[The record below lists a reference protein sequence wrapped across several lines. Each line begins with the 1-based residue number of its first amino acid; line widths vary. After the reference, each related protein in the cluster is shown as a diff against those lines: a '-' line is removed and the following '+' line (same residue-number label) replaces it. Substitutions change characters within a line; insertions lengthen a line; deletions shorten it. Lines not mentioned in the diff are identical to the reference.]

1 MAIIQPQP
9 LHIVEVYIDE
19 SSTRHRYLV
28 LGAIVTPSANIAEF
42 TDMLRA
48 ARLPELPYSEM
59 KWTKVSTSKLG
70 AYIRFVDAFFSQPR
84 GSFDFH
90 SAIVDTSLQRHQ
102 LFNQGSREVGFNKEV
117 YQLAL
122 KCSRLYQALFHIYP
136 DRRVTNQR
144 RKIFA
149 SCSIGRFAGK
159 ATSATGPIGGF
170 NSANRMRPCLSSL
183 PSSCLALL
191 HII

>member
-70 AYIRFVDAFFSQPR
+70 AYIRFILFATTRQFRFSF
-84 GSFDFH
+84 GDCGYV
-90 SAIVDTSLQRHQ
+90 AATTS
-102 LFNQGSREVGFNKEV
+102 
-117 YQLAL
+117 
-122 KCSRLYQALFHIYP
+122 
-136 DRRVTNQR
+136 
-144 RKIFA
+144 
-149 SCSIGRFAGK
+149 
-159 ATSATGPIGGF
+159 
-170 NSANRMRPCLSSL
+170 
-183 PSSCLALL
+183 
-191 HII
+191 